1 MVHNPP
7 SARETLARL
16 QAGHSSLHAYKA
28 LPLVE
33 PPGSY
38 VALDQRERPALFI
51 PAEGNT
57 EEPSHRAND
66 VSLELGVECKL
77 YVGDHESVSGQFHVL
92 QCESPDSATTDTFV
106 LLLDALL
113 DRLRSGQVAPNYL
126 TTFFR
131 TLARLFSVR
140 PSPDPTKERQGLWGE
155 LLLMRILGGASVWAR
170 FWHTDPYKRFDF
182 SSAHRRIE
190 VKTTVGDA
198 RVHSFAH
205 RQLFTTGGEQVA
217 IASLLLR
224 ENTNGLSLKT
234 LIEEGRNEL
243 SSEPAQLAKLE
254 AAARGARMSDLKEPG
269 PSFDEVDASNNLAWF
284 WAHEAPRFTQSEPPG
299 VSETRYKVDLS
310 FTRQIASSELAFWLN
325 DWDSSS
331 YPFNVEGGRGDS

>member
-1 MVHNPP
+1 MHNLP
-7 SARETLARL
+7 SAREALACL
-16 QAGHSSLHAYKA
+16 QAGHSSPRAYKA
-28 LPLVE
+28 LPLIE

-38 VALDQRERPALFI
+38 VALDRQNRPTLFI
-51 PAEGNT
+51 PDEGKT
-57 EEPSHRAND
+57 AEPSQRAND

-77 YVGDHESVSGQFHVL
+77 YVGEHERVSGRFHVL
-92 QCESPDSATTDTFV
+92 QCQSSDSATTDTFV

-113 DRLRSGQVAPNYL
+113 DRLRSGQVAVDYL
-126 TTFFR
+126 ATFFR

-140 PSPDPTKERQGLWGE
+140 PSSDPAKERQGLWGE
-155 LLLMRILGGASVWAR
+155 LLLMRILGGASTWAR

-182 SSAHRRIE
+182 SAAHRRIE
-190 VKTTVGDA
+190 VKTTIGDA

-217 IASLLLR
+217 IASLVLR
-224 ENTNGLSLKT
+224 KNPDGLSLKT

-269 PSFDEVDASNNLAWF
+269 PSFDEVDASTNLAWF
-284 WAHEAPRFTQSEPPG
+284 WAQEAPRFTQSEPPG
-299 VSETRYKVDLS
+299 VSETRYKADLS
-310 FTRQIASSELAFWLN
+310 FTPQIADPDLTLWLN
-325 DWDSSS
+325 GWKSSGD
-331 YPFNVEGGRGDS
+331 PFNTDAGKASS